1 MPIKGGLERF
11 IVSRKRQTAPSVF
24 SDAFPDGKPLR
35 TFPGIAF
42 VSATRKLLA
51 DRSANFAVMT
61 ALCTPVALALTA
73 FAIDEGSLYNERR
86 AAQSIV
92 DLAAITAASNIT
104 NAQQAVLTTLADNG
118 ITSVAVQQQG
128 ATVAPTASKA
138 VVQIVP
144 GRYTGVSTIA
154 AGSRFEAGK
163 LPYNA
168 VQVSLKKQGTLYFA
182 GSIMAPPTLGTTAIA
197 SAQPQAAFSVG
208 SRLAS
213 LNGGILN
220 ALLGGLLGGNISLS
234 VMDYNSL
241 VSADVDVLSFSDALA
256 TQLHLTGVS
265 YSDVLASKATVGQI
279 ATAMANVPGLDHTAK
294 IALQTMASSA
304 TNTVKIPLSTLID
317 LGSVGDLGIGQKPAG
332 LNVTASALSMLTAA
346 AALANGTN
354 QVAVNLG
361 ATIPGLVSTT
371 LAVAIG
377 EPMQNSAWL
386 AVGEAGTVVR
396 TAQTR
401 IKLNAS
407 VTLGNSNLGGGI
419 NLLAVNLPLN
429 VEVAY
434 AEAKLTDISC
444 PTGPSSIK
452 VSIAAQPGV
461 VAAHLANSSASGFAD
476 FTKPQSFSDA
486 EIADVSLKLLLIN
499 LNLLQINGQ
508 SAFAATN
515 MTPTT
520 LTYNAT
526 DIANKTIKTASTK
539 NLTQSLT
546 TSLVNNLSLSV
557 NALGLGIDV
566 TALLGAVKP
575 AVTTLLNGVTAPVDD
590 LVYNVL
596 GALGVHVGEADVRVT
611 GASCGRSVLVQ

>member
-1 MPIKGGLERF
+1 M
-11 IVSRKRQTAPSVF
+11 
-24 SDAFPDGKPLR
+24 
-35 TFPGIAF
+35 
-42 VSATRKLLA
+42 SAIRRLLA

-104 NAQQAVLTTLADNG
+104 NAQQAVLTTLSDNG
-118 ITSVAVQQQG
+118 ITSVAVQQEG
-128 ATVAPTASKA
+128 KTIAPTATKA
-138 VVQIVP
+138 VVQVVP

-182 GSIMAPPTLGTTAIA
+182 GSIMAPPTIGTTAIA

-213 LNGGILN
+213 LNGGIIN
-220 ALLGGLLGGNISLS
+220 ALLGSLLGGNISLS

-241 VSADVDVLSFSDALA
+241 ISADVDVLSFVDQLA
-256 TQLHLTGVS
+256 VQLRLTGVS
-265 YSDVLASKATVGQI
+265 YSDVLASKATIGQI
-279 ATAMANVPGLDHTAK
+279 ATAMANVPGLDRTAK

-304 TNTVKIPLSTLID
+304 TNTARIPLSNLVD
-317 LGSVGDLGIGQKPAG
+317 LGSVGSLGLGQQPAG
-332 LNVTASALSMLTAA
+332 LSVNASALSMLTAA

-354 QVAVNLG
+354 QATVDLG
-361 ATIPGLVSTT
+361 ATMPGLTSTT
-371 LAVAIG
+371 LAIAIG
-377 EPMQNSAWL
+377 EPMQNSPWL

-407 VTLGNSNLGGGI
+407 VGIGNGNNGNGYGNGNGNAGVNLGGGVK
-419 NLLAVNLPLN
+419 LLSVNLPLN

-461 VAAHLANSSASGFAD
+461 VAAHLADSSASGFAD
-476 FTKPQSFSDA
+476 FTRPQSFSDA

-508 SAFAATN
+508 SAFSVTN

-520 LTYNAT
+520 LTYSAT
-526 DIANKTIKTASTK
+526 DIANKTIKTVSTK

-566 TALLGAVKP
+566 TALLGTVKP

>member
-1 MPIKGGLERF
+1 MPIKGGLM
-11 IVSRKRQTAPSVF
+11 A
-24 SDAFPDGKPLR
+24 
-35 TFPGIAF
+35 
-42 VSATRKLLA
+42 ATRRLLA
-51 DRSANFAVMT
+51 DRNANFAVMT

-104 NAQQAVLTTLADNG
+104 NAEQAVLTTLSDNG

-128 ATVAPTASKA
+128 TTAAPTASKA

-154 AGSRFEAGK
+154 AGNRFEAGK

-182 GSIMAPPTLGTTAIA
+182 GSIMSPPTLGTTAIA

-220 ALLGGLLGGNISLS
+220 ALLGGLLGGNGISLS

-241 VSADVDVLSFSDALA
+241 ISADVDVLSFTDALA

-265 YSDVLASKATVGQI
+265 YSDVLASKATIGQI
-279 ATAMANVPGLDHTAK
+279 ATAMANVPGLDRTAK

-304 TNTVKIPLSTLID
+304 TNTVKIPLGSLVD
-317 LGSVGDLGIGQKPAG
+317 LGSVGSLGLGQKPAG
-332 LNVTASALSMLTAA
+332 LSVDASALSMLTAA

-354 QVAVNLG
+354 QVPVNLG
-361 ATIPGLVSTT
+361 ATIPGLASTT
-371 LAVAIG
+371 LAIAIG
-377 EPMQNSAWL
+377 EPMQNSPWL

-407 VTLGNSNLGGGI
+407 VTLGNSNLGGGAS
-419 NLLAVNLPLN
+419 LVAVHLPLN

-461 VAAHLANSSASGFAD
+461 VSAHLANSSASGFAD

-486 EIADVSLKLLLIN
+486 DIADLKPLLIPV
-499 LNLLQINGQ
+499 LQVTGS
-508 SAFAATN
+508 SAFSVTN
-515 MTPTT
+515 MAPTT

-526 DIANKTIKTASTK
+526 DIANKAIKTVSTK

-557 NALGLGIDV
+557 NALGLGLDV
-566 TALLGAVKP
+566 TAVLGTVKP
-575 AVTTLLNGVTAPVDD
+575 AVTTLLNGVTAPVDS

-596 GALGVHVGEADVRVT
+596 GALGVGVGEADVRVT
-611 GASCGRSVLVQ
+611 GATCGRSVLVQ

>member
-1 MPIKGGLERF
+1 M
-11 IVSRKRQTAPSVF
+11 
-24 SDAFPDGKPLR
+24 
-35 TFPGIAF
+35 
-42 VSATRKLLA
+42 
-51 DRSANFAVMT
+51 
-61 ALCTPVALALTA
+61 ALALTA

-104 NAQQAVLTTLADNG
+104 NAQQAVLTALSDNG

-128 ATVAPTASKA
+128 MTVAPTASKA
-138 VVQIVP
+138 VVQVVP

-163 LPYNA
+163 VPYNA
-168 VQVSLKKQGTLYFA
+168 VQVTLKKQGTLYFA
-182 GSIMAPPTLGTTAIA
+182 GSIMSPPTLGTTAIA

-241 VSADVDVLSFSDALA
+241 VSADIDVLSFTDALA

-265 YSDVLASKATVGQI
+265 YSDVLASKATIGQI
-279 ATAMANVPGLDHTAK
+279 ATAMANVPGLDRTSK

-304 TNTVKIPLSTLID
+304 TNTVKIPLGTLID
-317 LGSVGDLGIGQKPAG
+317 LGSVGDLGVGQKPAG

-361 ATIPGLVSTT
+361 ATIPGLASTT
-371 LAVAIG
+371 LAIAIG

-401 IKLNAS
+401 IKLNAD
-407 VTLGNSNLGGGI
+407 VTVGNSNLGGGTS
-419 NLLAVNLPLN
+419 LVAVHLPLN

-461 VAAHLANSSASGFAD
+461 VSAHLANSNASGFAD
-476 FTKPQSFSDA
+476 FAQPQSFSNAD
-486 EIADVSLKLLLIN
+486 IADLRLLLIP
-499 LNLLQINGQ
+499 LLQVTGS
-508 SAFAATN
+508 SAFSVTN
-515 MTPTT
+515 MAPTN
-520 LTYNAT
+520 LTFSAT
-526 DIANKTIKTASTK
+526 DIANKAIKTVSTK

-546 TSLVNNLSLSV
+546 TSLVNNLSLSI
-557 NALGLGIDV
+557 NALGLGLNV
-566 TALLGAVKP
+566 TALLGTVKP
-575 AVTTLLNGVTAPVDD
+575 AVTTLLNGVTEPVDS

-596 GALGVHVGEADVRVT
+596 GALGVRVGEADVRVT
-611 GASCGRSVLVQ
+611 GATCGRSVLVQ

>member
-1 MPIKGGLERF
+1 
-11 IVSRKRQTAPSVF
+11 
-24 SDAFPDGKPLR
+24 
-35 TFPGIAF
+35 
-42 VSATRKLLA
+42 
-51 DRSANFAVMT
+51 MT

-128 ATVAPTASKA
+128 TTVAPTATKA
-138 VVQIVP
+138 VVQVVP
-144 GRYTGVSTIA
+144 GRYTGISTIA

-182 GSIMAPPTLGTTAIA
+182 GSIMSPPTLGTTAIA

-213 LNGGILN
+213 LNGGIIN
-220 ALLGGLLGGNISLS
+220 ALLGSLLGGNISLS

-241 VSADVDVLSFSDALA
+241 ISADVDVLSFVDQLA
-256 TQLHLTGVS
+256 VQLHLTGVS
-265 YSDVLASKATVGQI
+265 YSDVLASKATIGQI
-279 ATAMANVPGLDHTAK
+279 ATAMANVPGLDRTAK

-304 TNTVKIPLSTLID
+304 TNTVKIPLSSLVD
-317 LGSVGDLGIGQKPAG
+317 LGSVGSLGLGQQPAG
-332 LNVTASALSMLTAA
+332 LSVDASALSMLTAA

-361 ATIPGLVSTT
+361 ATIPGLTSTT
-371 LAVAIG
+371 LSIAIG
-377 EPMQNSAWL
+377 EPMQNSPWL

-407 VTLGNSNLGGGI
+407 VTLGNPNLGGGI
-419 NLLAVNLPLN
+419 SLLAVNLPLN

-434 AEAKLTDISC
+434 AEAKLSDISC

-515 MTPTT
+515 MAPTT
-520 LTYNAT
+520 LTYSAT
-526 DIANKTIKTASTK
+526 DIANKAIKTVSTK

-566 TALLGAVKP
+566 TALLGTVKP

-596 GALGVHVGEADVRVT
+596 GALGVRVGEADVRVT

>member
-1 MPIKGGLERF
+1 M
-11 IVSRKRQTAPSVF
+11 A
-24 SDAFPDGKPLR
+24 
-35 TFPGIAF
+35 
-42 VSATRKLLA
+42 ATRRLLA
-51 DRSANFAVMT
+51 DRSANFAIMT
-61 ALCTPVALALTA
+61 ALCTPVALALSA

-104 NAQQAVLTTLADNG
+104 NAQQAVLTTLSDNG

-128 ATVAPTASKA
+128 TTVAPTASKA

-144 GRYTGVSTIA
+144 GRYTGVSTVA

-182 GSIMAPPTLGTTAIA
+182 GSIMSPPTLGTTAIA

-241 VSADVDVLSFSDALA
+241 VSADVDVLSFTDALA

-265 YSDVLASKATVGQI
+265 YTDVLTSKATIGQI
-279 ATAMANVPGLDHTAK
+279 ATAMVNVPGLDRTAK

-304 TNTVKIPLSTLID
+304 TNTVKIPLSTFID

-346 AALANGTN
+346 AALANGSN
-354 QVAVNLG
+354 DVAVNLG
-361 ATIPGLVSTT
+361 ATIPGLTSTT
-371 LAVAIG
+371 LAIAIG

-386 AVGEAGTVVR
+386 TVGELGTVVR

-407 VTLGNSNLGGGI
+407 VTLGNANLGGGI
-419 NLLAVNLPLN
+419 KLLAVNLPLN

-444 PTGPSSIK
+444 PTGPSSVK

-461 VAAHLANSSASGFAD
+461 VEAHLAKSSASGFAD

-486 EIADVSLKLLLIN
+486 EIADVSLKLLLIK
-499 LNLLQINGQ
+499 LNLLQING
-508 SAFAATN
+508 SSYFAVTN

-526 DIANKTIKTASTK
+526 DIANKAIKTVSTK

-557 NALGLGIDV
+557 NALGLGLDV
-566 TALLGAVKP
+566 TALLGTVKP
-575 AVTTLLNGVTAPVDD
+575 AVTTLLNGVTAPVDS

-596 GALGVHVGEADVRVT
+596 GALGVRVGEADVRVT
-611 GASCGRSVLVQ
+611 GATCGRSVLVQ

>member
-1 MPIKGGLERF
+1 M
-11 IVSRKRQTAPSVF
+11 A
-24 SDAFPDGKPLR
+24 
-35 TFPGIAF
+35 
-42 VSATRKLLA
+42 ATRRLLA
-51 DRSANFAVMT
+51 DRSANFAIMT
-61 ALCTPVALALTA
+61 ALCTPVALALSA

-104 NAQQAVLTTLADNG
+104 NAQQAVLTTLSDNG

-128 ATVAPTASKA
+128 TTVAPTASKA

-144 GRYTGVSTIA
+144 GRYTGVSTVA

-182 GSIMAPPTLGTTAIA
+182 GSIMSPPTLGTTAIA

-220 ALLGGLLGGNISLS
+220 VLLGGLLGGNISLS

-241 VSADVDVLSFSDALA
+241 ISADVDVLSFADALA

-265 YSDVLASKATVGQI
+265 YTDVLTSKATIGQI
-279 ATAMANVPGLDHTAK
+279 ATAMANVPGLDRTAK

-304 TNTVKIPLSTLID
+304 TNTVKIPLSTFID

-346 AALANGTN
+346 AALANGSN
-354 QVAVNLG
+354 EVAVNLG
-361 ATIPGLVSTT
+361 ATIPGLTSTT
-371 LAVAIG
+371 LAIAIG

-386 AVGEAGTVVR
+386 TVGELGTVVR

-407 VTLGNSNLGGGI
+407 VTLGNANLGGGI
-419 NLLAVNLPLN
+419 KLLAVNLPLN

-452 VSIAAQPGV
+452 VSIAAQPGIV
-461 VAAHLANSSASGFAD
+461 EAHLAKSSASGFAD
-476 FTKPQSFSDA
+476 FTKPQSFSDP
-486 EIADVSLKLLLIN
+486 EIADVSLKLLLIK
-499 LNLLQINGQ
+499 LNLLQING
-508 SAFAATN
+508 SSYFAVTN

-526 DIANKTIKTASTK
+526 DIANKAIKTVSTK

-557 NALGLGIDV
+557 NALGLGLDV
-566 TALLGAVKP
+566 TALLGTVKP
-575 AVTTLLNGVTAPVDD
+575 AVTTLLNGVTAPVDS

-596 GALGVHVGEADVRVT
+596 GALGVRVGEADVRVT
-611 GASCGRSVLVQ
+611 GATCGRSVLVQ

>member
-1 MPIKGGLERF
+1 MSIKGGLM
-11 IVSRKRQTAPSVF
+11 A
-24 SDAFPDGKPLR
+24 
-35 TFPGIAF
+35 
-42 VSATRKLLA
+42 ATRRLLA

-104 NAQQAVLTTLADNG
+104 NARQAVLTTLADNG

-128 ATVAPTASKA
+128 ANVAPTATKA

-154 AGSRFEAGK
+154 TGSRFEAGK

-182 GSIMAPPTLGTTAIA
+182 GSIMAPPTLGTAAIA

-241 VSADVDVLSFSDALA
+241 VSADVDVLSFTDALA

-265 YSDVLASKATVGQI
+265 YSDVLASKATIGQI

-294 IALQTMASSA
+294 IALQTLASSA
-304 TNTVKIPLSTLID
+304 TNNVKIPLSTLVD
-317 LGSVGDLGIGQKPAG
+317 LGSVGSLGLGQKPAG
-332 LNVTASALSMLTAA
+332 LSVDASALSMLTAA

-361 ATIPGLVSTT
+361 ATIPGLTSTT
-371 LAVAIG
+371 LSIAIG

-407 VTLGNSNLGGGI
+407 VTVGNSNLGGGI

-429 VEVAY
+429 IEVAY
-434 AEAKLTDISC
+434 AEAKLTDINC
-444 PTGPSSIK
+444 PTGPSSMK

-461 VAAHLANSSASGFAD
+461 VEAHLADSSASGFAD

-499 LNLLQINGQ
+499 LNLLQIKGS
-508 SAFAATN
+508 SAFSITN
-515 MTPTT
+515 MAPTN
-520 LTYNAT
+520 LTFNAT
-526 DIANKTIKTASTK
+526 DIANKAIKTVSTK

-557 NALGLGIDV
+557 NALGLGLDV

-611 GASCGRSVLVQ
+611 GATCGRSVLVQ

>member
-1 MPIKGGLERF
+1 MSIKGGLM
-11 IVSRKRQTAPSVF
+11 A
-24 SDAFPDGKPLR
+24 
-35 TFPGIAF
+35 
-42 VSATRKLLA
+42 ATRRLLA

-104 NAQQAVLTTLADNG
+104 NARQAVLTTLADNG

-128 ATVAPTASKA
+128 ANVAPTATKA

-154 AGSRFEAGK
+154 TGSRFEAGK

-182 GSIMAPPTLGTTAIA
+182 GSIMAPPTLGTAAIA

-241 VSADVDVLSFSDALA
+241 VSADVDVLSFTDALA

-265 YSDVLASKATVGQI
+265 YSDVLASKATIGQI

-304 TNTVKIPLSTLID
+304 TNNVKIPLSTLVD
-317 LGSVGDLGIGQKPAG
+317 LGSVGSLGLGQKPAG
-332 LNVTASALSMLTAA
+332 LSVDASALSMLTAA

-354 QVAVNLG
+354 QVAINLG
-361 ATIPGLVSTT
+361 ATIPGLTSTT
-371 LAVAIG
+371 LSIAIG

-407 VTLGNSNLGGGI
+407 VTVGNSNLGGGI

-429 VEVAY
+429 IEVAY
-434 AEAKLTDISC
+434 AEAKLTDINC
-444 PTGPSSIK
+444 PTGPSSMK

-461 VAAHLANSSASGFAD
+461 VEAHLADSSASGFAD

-499 LNLLQINGQ
+499 LNLLQIKGS
-508 SAFAATN
+508 SAFSITN
-515 MTPTT
+515 MAPTN
-520 LTYNAT
+520 LTFNAT
-526 DIANKTIKTASTK
+526 DIANKAIKTVSTK

-557 NALGLGIDV
+557 NALGLGLDV

-611 GASCGRSVLVQ
+611 GATCGRSVLVQ

>member
-1 MPIKGGLERF
+1 M
-11 IVSRKRQTAPSVF
+11 A
-24 SDAFPDGKPLR
+24 
-35 TFPGIAF
+35 
-42 VSATRKLLA
+42 ATRRLLA

-104 NAQQAVLTTLADNG
+104 NAQQAVLTALSDNG

-138 VVQIVP
+138 VVQVVP

-168 VQVSLKKQGTLYFA
+168 VQVTLKKQGTLYFA

-197 SAQPQAAFSVG
+197 SAQPQAGFSVG

-213 LNGGILN
+213 LNDGILN

-241 VSADVDVLSFSDALA
+241 VSADVDVLSFTDALA

-265 YSDVLASKATVGQI
+265 YNDVLASKATIGQI
-279 ATAMANVPGLDHTAK
+279 ATAMANVPGLDRTAK
-294 IALQTMASSA
+294 LALQTMASSA
-304 TNTVKIPLSTLID
+304 TNTVRIPLSTLID

-361 ATIPGLVSTT
+361 ATIPGLASTT
-371 LAVAIG
+371 LAIAIG

-429 VEVAY
+429 VEVAH
-434 AEAKLTDISC
+434 AEAKLTDITC

-461 VAAHLANSSASGFAD
+461 VSAHLANSNASGFAD

-486 EIADVSLKLLLIN
+486 DIADLKLLLVP
-499 LNLLQINGQ
+499 LLQVTGS
-508 SAFAATN
+508 SAFSVTN
-515 MTPTT
+515 MTPTN

-526 DIANKTIKTASTK
+526 DIANKAIKTVSTK

-557 NALGLGIDV
+557 NALGLGLDV
-566 TALLGAVKP
+566 AALLGTVKP

-590 LVYNVL
+590 LLYNVL

-611 GASCGRSVLVQ
+611 GATCGRSVLVQ

>member
-1 MPIKGGLERF
+1 M
-11 IVSRKRQTAPSVF
+11 A
-24 SDAFPDGKPLR
+24 
-35 TFPGIAF
+35 
-42 VSATRKLLA
+42 ATRRLVA

-128 ATVAPTASKA
+128 TNVAPTATKA

-154 AGSRFEAGK
+154 AGNRFEAGK

-220 ALLGGLLGGNISLS
+220 ALIGSLLGGNISLS

-241 VSADVDVLSFSDALA
+241 ISADVDVLSFVDQLA
-256 TQLHLTGVS
+256 VQLRLTGVS

-279 ATAMANVPGLDHTAK
+279 ATAMANVPGLDRTAK

-304 TNTVKIPLSTLID
+304 THTVKIPLSTFVD
-317 LGSVGDLGIGQKPAG
+317 LGSVGDLGLGQKPAG
-332 LNVTASALSMLTAA
+332 LSVEASALSMLTAA

-361 ATIPGLVSTT
+361 ATIPGLASTT
-371 LAVAIG
+371 LAIAIG
-377 EPMQNSAWL
+377 EPMQNSPWL

-407 VTLGNSNLGGGI
+407 VTVGNSNLGGGI

-434 AEAKLTDISC
+434 AEAKLTDITC

-452 VSIAAQPGV
+452 VSIATQPGV
-461 VAAHLANSSASGFAD
+461 VEAHLADSNASGFAD

-499 LNLLQINGQ
+499 LNLLQIKGS
-508 SAFAATN
+508 SAFSITN
-515 MTPTT
+515 MAPTT
-520 LTYNAT
+520 LTYSAT
-526 DIANKTIKTASTK
+526 DIANKAIKTVSTR

-546 TSLVNNLSLSV
+546 TSLINKLSLSV
-557 NALGLGIDV
+557 NALGLGLDV

-575 AVTTLLNGVTAPVDD
+575 AVTTLLNGVTAPVDS

-596 GALGVHVGEADVRVT
+596 GTLGVHVGEADVRVT
-611 GASCGRSVLVQ
+611 GATCGRSVLVQ

>member
-1 MPIKGGLERF
+1 MMRAKRGL
-11 IVSRKRQTAPSVF
+11 
-24 SDAFPDGKPLR
+24 
-35 TFPGIAF
+35 IA
-42 VSATRKLLA
+42 ATRKLLA

-128 ATVAPTASKA
+128 TTVAPTATKA

-213 LNGGILN
+213 LNGGVLN
-220 ALLGGLLGGNISLS
+220 ALLGGLLGGNGISLS

-241 VSADVDVLSFSDALA
+241 VSADVDVLSFTDALA

-265 YSDVLASKATVGQI
+265 YSDVLASKATIGQI
-279 ATAMANVPGLDHTAK
+279 ATAMANVPGLDRTAK

-304 TNTVKIPLSTLID
+304 TNTAKIPLGTLID
-317 LGSVGDLGIGQKPAG
+317 LGSVGDLGLGQKPAG

-361 ATIPGLVSTT
+361 ATIPGLASTT
-371 LAVAIG
+371 LAIAIG

-407 VTLGNSNLGGGI
+407 VTLGNSNLGGGTS
-419 NLLAVNLPLN
+419 LVAVHLPLN

-461 VAAHLANSSASGFAD
+461 VSAHLANSSASGFAD

-486 EIADVSLKLLLIN
+486 DIADLKLLLAPV
-499 LNLLQINGQ
+499 LQVTGS
-508 SAFAATN
+508 SAFSVTN

-526 DIANKTIKTASTK
+526 DIANKAIKTVSTK

-546 TSLVNNLSLSV
+546 TSLVDNLTLSV
-557 NALGLGIDV
+557 NALGLGLDL
-566 TALLGAVKP
+566 TALLGTVKP
-575 AVTTLLNGVTAPVDD
+575 AVTTLLNGVTAPVDS

-596 GALGVHVGEADVRVT
+596 GALGVRVGEADVRVT
-611 GASCGRSVLVQ
+611 GATCGRSVLVQ

>member
-1 MPIKGGLERF
+1 MMPIKGGL
-11 IVSRKRQTAPSVF
+11 
-24 SDAFPDGKPLR
+24 
-35 TFPGIAF
+35 IA
-42 VSATRKLLA
+42 ATRRLLA

-61 ALCTPVALALTA
+61 ALCAPVALALTA

-128 ATVAPTASKA
+128 TTVAPTASKA

-241 VSADVDVLSFSDALA
+241 VSADVDVLSFTDALA

-265 YSDVLASKATVGQI
+265 YSDVLASKATIGQI
-279 ATAMANVPGLDHTAK
+279 ATAMANVPGLDRTAK
-294 IALQTMASSA
+294 LALQTMASSA

-317 LGSVGDLGIGQKPAG
+317 LGSVGDLGLGQKPAG
-332 LNVTASALSMLTAA
+332 LSVDASALSMLTAA

-361 ATIPGLVSTT
+361 ATIPGLASTT
-371 LAVAIG
+371 LAIAIG

-407 VTLGNSNLGGGI
+407 VSLSNSNLGGGI
-419 NLLAVNLPLN
+419 NLLAVNLPLT

-461 VAAHLANSSASGFAD
+461 VEAHLANSSASGFAD

-499 LNLLQINGQ
+499 LNLLRINGS
-508 SAFAATN
+508 SAFSATN
-515 MTPTT
+515 MTPTN

-526 DIANKTIKTASTK
+526 DIANKAIKTVSTK

-546 TSLVNNLSLSV
+546 TSLVNNLSLSIS
-557 NALGLGIDV
+557 ALGLGLDV
-566 TALLGAVKP
+566 NALLGTVKP

-590 LVYNVL
+590 LLYNVL

-611 GASCGRSVLVQ
+611 GATCGRSVLVQ

>member
-1 MPIKGGLERF
+1 M
-11 IVSRKRQTAPSVF
+11 A
-24 SDAFPDGKPLR
+24 
-35 TFPGIAF
+35 
-42 VSATRKLLA
+42 ATRRLLA
-51 DRSANFAVMT
+51 DRNANFAVMT

-104 NAQQAVLTTLADNG
+104 NAEQAVLTTLSDNG

-128 ATVAPTASKA
+128 TTAAPTASKA

-154 AGSRFEAGK
+154 AGNRFEAGK

-182 GSIMAPPTLGTTAIA
+182 GSIMSPPTLGTTAIA

-220 ALLGGLLGGNISLS
+220 ALLGGLLGGNGISLS

-241 VSADVDVLSFSDALA
+241 ISADVDVLSFTDALA

-265 YSDVLASKATVGQI
+265 YSDVLASKATIGQI
-279 ATAMANVPGLDHTAK
+279 ATAMANVPGLDRTAK

-304 TNTVKIPLSTLID
+304 TNTVKIPLGSLVD
-317 LGSVGDLGIGQKPAG
+317 LGSVGSLGLGQKPAG
-332 LNVTASALSMLTAA
+332 LSVDASALSMLTAA

-354 QVAVNLG
+354 QVPVNLG
-361 ATIPGLVSTT
+361 ATIPGLASTT
-371 LAVAIG
+371 LAIAIG
-377 EPMQNSAWL
+377 EPMQNSPWL

-407 VTLGNSNLGGGI
+407 VTLGNSNLGGGAS
-419 NLLAVNLPLN
+419 LVAVHLPLN

-461 VAAHLANSSASGFAD
+461 VSAHLANSSASGFAD

-486 EIADVSLKLLLIN
+486 DIADLKPLLIPV
-499 LNLLQINGQ
+499 LQVTGS
-508 SAFAATN
+508 SAFSVTN
-515 MTPTT
+515 MAPTT

-526 DIANKTIKTASTK
+526 DIANKAIKTVSTK

-557 NALGLGIDV
+557 NALGLGLDV
-566 TALLGAVKP
+566 TAVLGTVKP
-575 AVTTLLNGVTAPVDD
+575 AVTTLLNGVTAPVDS

-596 GALGVHVGEADVRVT
+596 GALGVGVGEADVRVT
-611 GASCGRSVLVQ
+611 GATCGRSVLVQ

>member
-1 MPIKGGLERF
+1 M
-11 IVSRKRQTAPSVF
+11 
-24 SDAFPDGKPLR
+24 
-35 TFPGIAF
+35 
-42 VSATRKLLA
+42 SATRRLLA

-61 ALCTPVALALTA
+61 ALCTPVAVALTA

-104 NAQQAVLTTLADNG
+104 NARQAVLTTLADNG

-128 ATVAPTASKA
+128 TDVAPTATKA

-154 AGSRFEAGK
+154 AGNRFEAGK

-241 VSADVDVLSFSDALA
+241 VSADVDVLSFTDALA

-265 YSDVLASKATVGQI
+265 YSDVLASKATIGQI
-279 ATAMANVPGLDHTAK
+279 ATAMANVPGLDRTAK
-294 IALQTMASSA
+294 LALQTMASSA
-304 TNTVKIPLSTLID
+304 TSGVKIPLSTLID
-317 LGSVGDLGIGQKPAG
+317 LGSVGDLGLGQKPAG
-332 LNVTASALSMLTAA
+332 LSVDASALSMLTAA

-361 ATIPGLVSTT
+361 ATIPGLTSTT
-371 LAVAIG
+371 LSIAIG

-434 AEAKLTDISC
+434 AEARLTDITC

-452 VSIAAQPGV
+452 VSIAARPGV
-461 VAAHLANSSASGFAD
+461 VEAHLAKSSASGFAD

-508 SAFAATN
+508 SAFSVTN
-515 MTPTT
+515 MTPTN
-520 LTYNAT
+520 LTFNAA
-526 DIANKTIKTASTK
+526 DIANKAIKTVSTK

-557 NALGLGIDV
+557 NALGLGLDV

-575 AVTTLLNGVTAPVDD
+575 AVTTLLTGVTAPVDD

-611 GASCGRSVLVQ
+611 GATCGRSVLVQ